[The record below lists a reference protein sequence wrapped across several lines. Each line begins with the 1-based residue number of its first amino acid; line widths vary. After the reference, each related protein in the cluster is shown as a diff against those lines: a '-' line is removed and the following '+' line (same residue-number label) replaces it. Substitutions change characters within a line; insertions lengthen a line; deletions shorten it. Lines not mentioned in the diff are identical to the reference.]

1 MRNKKS
7 KVKSE
12 KLSVISPK
20 FEVVRARI
28 KDNLK
33 LLPLVLTGAKGM
45 TLAEVVAS
53 LALSILLL
61 GMLSQFLYSGAGLWN
76 KNDQAYQNQHQ
87 LKFIYQTIANDL
99 ENVFSGRFLPE
110 ETFQGE
116 EYHFNCWCESNSGLK
131 RIEYRYDLQ
140 EKAVWRWAGYWGSA
154 PEERKLYSGVSE
166 WRFEYFDPKNCNWVL
181 SWDPSTK
188 TELPSLLKVTAKTDL
203 GVIGPVV
210 FSIKSW
216 RDEEEE

>member
-1 MRNKKS
+1 
-7 KVKSE
+7 
-12 KLSVISPK
+12 
-20 FEVVRARI
+20 
-28 KDNLK
+28 
-33 LLPLVLTGAKGM
+33 M

-76 KNDQAYQNQHQ
+76 KNDQAYRDQRQ

-110 ETFQGE
+110 DTFQGE
-116 EYHFNCWCESNSGLK
+116 EYLFNCWCESDTGLK
-131 RIEYRYDLQ
+131 RIGYRYDLQ

-154 PEERKLYSGVSE
+154 PEERKLFSGVSQ
-166 WRFEYFDPKNCNWVL
+166 WRFEYFDPNKSNWFL
-181 SWDPSTK
+181 NWEPSNK
-188 TELPSLLKVTAKTDL
+188 TELPSLVKVTAKTDR

-210 FSIKSW
+210 IHIKSW
-216 RDEEEE
+216 RDEVEE